1 VAITRRFLLQQKAI
15 ISLVTGR
22 SGKGLACF
30 SVKRKSSLQMI
41 LKNWTSGASSAL
53 VLTGKD
59 RGNRWLVQL
68 TQAAKE

>member
-1 VAITRRFLLQQKAI
+1 
-15 ISLVTGR
+15 
-22 SGKGLACF
+22 
-30 SVKRKSSLQMI
+30 MI

-68 TQAAKE
+68 TQASNELGEPKAGTEQPGKVLSGLF